1 MLLSE
6 QRLLGTYVLVMAA
19 EALCPKIRHV
29 QSAVIPTGLG
39 VSARPYYREQEKGFV
54 SVPVVVAHIVITC
67 SSLTAF
73 QSRRGC

>member
-1 MLLSE
+1 MLSE

-39 VSARPYYREQEKGFV
+39 VSARPHNREQDKGLV
-54 SVPVVVAHIVITC
+54 SVSGVVAHSVITC
-67 SSLTAF
+67 SSVQAF